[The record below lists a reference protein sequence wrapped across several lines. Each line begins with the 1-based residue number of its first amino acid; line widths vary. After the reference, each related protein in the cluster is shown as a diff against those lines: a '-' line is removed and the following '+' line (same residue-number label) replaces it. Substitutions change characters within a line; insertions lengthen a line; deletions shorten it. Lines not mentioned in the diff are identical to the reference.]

1 MPRVEKNA
9 AGEDVRV
16 DTPDFGCIVIEAAAP
31 AKSKSK
37 AKPADSE
44 ADAYTEGAE

>member
-1 MPRVEKNA
+1 MARVEKNA

-16 DTPDFGCIVIEAAAP
+16 DTPEFGCIVIEAAP
-31 AKSKSK
+31 TKSK